1 MLNLSA
7 RKVKSLND
15 ISEVFKRGDYAE
27 SEVSKVSFDE
37 NIVKEHFKKLY
48 QAKKDVFL
56 SLRIDLQSKDIE
68 QSDSN
73 ISDMHEK
80 NEEKE
85 LQKLKESKVNEDDRV
100 KRVSKVILFYIL
112 PTKRDSWWIFY
123 LAFWLNFLIR
133 SILSIENWRKRNEF
147 YQGSTFFCRLILLL
161 RWSSAF
167 GKEHGRWWTFIK
179 ISKFKFV

>member
-48 QAKKDVFL
+48 QPKKDVFL

-112 PTKRDSWWIFY
+112 STKRDS
-123 LAFWLNFLIR
+123 
-133 SILSIENWRKRNEF
+133 
-147 YQGSTFFCRLILLL
+147 
-161 RWSSAF
+161 
-167 GKEHGRWWTFIK
+167 
-179 ISKFKFV
+179 

>member
-15 ISEVFKRGDYAE
+15 ISEVFKKGDYAE

-73 ISDMHEK
+73 ISDIHEK

-100 KRVSKVILFYIL
+100 KRVSKTNEEIEMITSIKRSLKNTTHKSFKKRRRIRKTSFEKEVSSSLTITISYELIYLVLHNCSHFSQSSL
-112 PTKRDSWWIFY
+112 PF
-123 LAFWLNFLIR
+123 
-133 SILSIENWRKRNEF
+133 
-147 YQGSTFFCRLILLL
+147 GRL
-161 RWSSAF
+161 
-167 GKEHGRWWTFIK
+167 G
-179 ISKFKFV
+179 

>member
-1 MLNLSA
+1 M
-7 RKVKSLND
+7 ND

-37 NIVKEHFKKLY
+37 SIVKEHFKKLY
-48 QAKKDVFL
+48 QAKKDVFF

-85 LQKLKESKVNEDDRV
+85 LQKLKESKVNEDDRA
-100 KRVSKVILFYIL
+100 KRVSRVILFYIL
-112 PTKRDSWWIFY
+112 AT
-123 LAFWLNFLIR
+123 
-133 SILSIENWRKRNEF
+133 
-147 YQGSTFFCRLILLL
+147 
-161 RWSSAF
+161 
-167 GKEHGRWWTFIK
+167 
-179 ISKFKFV
+179 